1 METNKIP
8 YKRIWFDD
16 QWLYGERKDGTVK
29 RQSVLWYARLMKA
42 NTEQRNACELDRY
55 GMHWDNI
62 DEDISWESFDQRDNI
77 EPDAMQRFFLT
88 HGELTVSG
96 VAKMLNIHP
105 SLLFDY
111 INGWKKPSAKRV
123 KEIEEGIRAYGR
135 QLEEVSFAEK

>member
-1 METNKIP
+1 MKRINK
-8 YKRIWFDD
+8 IWFDGD
-16 QWLYGERKDGTVK
+16 WMYGRDEDGK
-29 RQSVLWYARLMKA
+29 EYRQSVLWYSRL
-42 NTEQRNACELDRY
+42 RNATDAQRGDYTLSHD
-55 GMHWDNI
+55 GMHWRSVN
-62 DEDISWESFDQRDNI
+62 EDIGMDSFEQRDNI
-77 EPDAMQRFFLT
+77 VPDAMQRFFLT

-135 QLEEVSFAEK
+135 QLAETTFT